1 VPRVLFVAEAVSLA
15 HVARPVA
22 LAESLGPEWEV
33 SFASADQFGICLRGI
48 DFPRHDIASISP
60 GDFMR
65 RLENGSP
72 LYRRR
77 ELEAYVEDDLRVLRD
92 VNPDIV
98 VGDFRLSLGVSA
110 RLARIPYLAICNAYW
125 SPWSTIDPMPL
136 PDIRL
141 TRVLG
146 PALAS
151 PLFRFGYPFAF
162 RLHALPLNAVRRA
175 RGLAPLQDLRHAYTD
190 ADWTLY
196 ADTPALVPTRNPPRQ
211 HRYIGP
217 ILWSPHMPLPEW
229 WEQLPERPL
238 AYVTLGSS
246 GRAALLPTVLEA
258 LEKAGFATLVA
269 TAGRAEVGP
278 ITGRRYVSAYLPGDA
293 ACARAD
299 LVVCNGGSP
308 TAYQALSRGKP
319 VLGLCSNL
327 DQFLAM
333 GCVERAGAGFALRAS
348 TADANAI
355 GKRVRRLRDE
365 PAYAVA
371 ARKVQEE
378 FDSYPAGL
386 LFAELVAHVL
396 TAGTNAKDFVGD

>member
-1 VPRVLFVAEAVSLA
+1 MPRILFVAEAVSLA

-22 LAESLGPEWEV
+22 LAGSLGPEWDIV
-33 SFASADQFGICLRGI
+33 FASADQFSICLQGTG
-48 DFPRHDIASISP
+48 FPRHDIASITP
-60 GDFMR
+60 AVFMR
-65 RLENGSP
+65 RLESGSP

-77 ELEAYVEDDLRVLRD
+77 ELEAYVEEDLRLLRD

-110 RLARIPYLAICNAYW
+110 RVAKIPYLAICNAYW
-125 SPWSTIDPMPL
+125 SPWSAIDSIPL
-136 PDIRL
+136 PDIRV
-141 TRVLG
+141 TRILG

-151 PLFRFGYPFAF
+151 PLFRLAYPFAF
-162 RLHALPLNAVRRA
+162 RLHALALNAVRRA
-175 RGLAPLQDLRHAYTD
+175 HGLAPLQDLRHAYTD

-196 ADTPALVPTRNPPRQ
+196 ADTPVLVPTRNLPPQ

-217 ILWSPHMPLPEW
+217 ILWSPQMPLPEW
-229 WEQLPERPL
+229 WDRLPERPL

-246 GRAALLPTVLEA
+246 GRTALLPTVLEV
-258 LEKAGFATLVA
+258 LEEAGFATLVA
-269 TAGRAEVGP
+269 TAGRSEVASIP
-278 ITGRRYVSAYLPGDA
+278 GRRHVSAYLPGEA

-308 TAYQALSRGKP
+308 TAYQGLSRGKP

-333 GCVERAGAGFALRAS
+333 GCVERAGAGFALRAG
-348 TADANAI
+348 TADASAI
-355 GKRVRRLRDE
+355 DKRVRRLRDE
-365 PAYAVA
+365 PAYAGA

-386 LFAELVAHVL
+386 LFANLVTHVL
-396 TAGTNAKDFVGD
+396 NCRTNA

>member
-1 VPRVLFVAEAVSLA
+1 MPRVLFVAEAVSLA
-15 HVARPVA
+15 HVARPAA

-33 SFASADQFGICLRGI
+33 SFASADQFAICLEGTN
-48 DFPRHDIASISP
+48 FHRHHIASISP
-60 GDFMR
+60 PAFMR
-65 RLENGSP
+65 RLESGSP

-77 ELEAYVEDDLRVLRD
+77 ELEAYVEDDLRVLREA
-92 VNPDIV
+92 NPDIV
-98 VGDFRLSLGVSA
+98 VGDFRLSLNVSA

-125 SPWSTIDPMPL
+125 SPWSTIDSIPL

-151 PLFRFGYPFAF
+151 PLFRLGYPFAF
-162 RLHALPLNAVRRA
+162 RLHALPLDAVRRA
-175 RGLAPLQDLRHAYTD
+175 HGLAPLQDLRHAYTD

-196 ADTPALVPTRNPPRQ
+196 ADTPVLVPTRNLPSQ

-217 ILWSPHMPLPEW
+217 ILWSPHMPLPDW

-238 AYVTLGSS
+238 VYVTLGSS
-246 GRAALLPTVLEA
+246 GRAALLPTVLET
-258 LEKAGFATLVA
+258 LEEAGIATLVA
-269 TAGRAEVGP
+269 TAGRAEVASVP
-278 ITGRRYVSAYLPGDA
+278 GRRYVSAYLPGEA

-299 LVVCNGGSP
+299 FVVCNGGSP

-333 GCVERAGAGFALRAS
+333 NGIERAGAGFALRAS
-348 TADANAI
+348 TADAISI
-355 GKRVRRLRDE
+355 GERVRRLRDE
-365 PAYAVA
+365 PAYAIA

-378 FDSYPAGL
+378 FDCYPAGL
-386 LFAELVAHVL
+386 LFAALADQVL
-396 TAGTNAKDFVGD
+396 TARTNA